1 MSEEFISGTD
11 MEKELKWFKRVLNL
25 RMLLRFVPEERPQ
38 QVERLPAE
46 EQSGLL
52 SASAITDFAP
62 PDLSGDKSG
71 YSWLVNN
78 YQLNPW
84 ERLTLLLALLPHI
97 RPQLLDVFIVKNHA
111 TGQPVTEFGGVKNS
125 SHSGFLPTGETALYL
140 LAGDDLDLRFALM
153 EMFDEEHIF
162 HQKNILSLEDAGKGD
177 PRWCGALVPS
187 MEIIDLVTRGYVRPP
202 RFGNDFPAKQISTSM
217 DWEDLVLSPM
227 TLRQVEEVKVWLKHG
242 ASLHEELGMHKRLK
256 PGYRAL
262 FYGPP
267 GTGKTLTACLLGK
280 FLGRPVFRIDLS
292 MVVNKYIGETEKNL
306 AKIFDKAEHASWILF
321 FDEADAL
328 FGKRTSSNSSND
340 RYANQ
345 EVSYLLQRIE
355 DFPGIVILASNMKSN
370 IDDAFARRFQS
381 MVHFASP
388 KGEERRRLWKNAFSS
403 KLQFSEEVDIAKFAD
418 KYDLSGGHI
427 TNVVAWCSLMALDKG
442 DYLVTESM
450 LREGIARELAK
461 EGRTL

>member
-1 MSEEFISGTD
+1 MITPASFSDQEID
-11 MEKELKWFKRVLNL
+11 WLRRVMNFRAFEQFRKQFPGGIL
-25 RMLLRFVPEERPQ
+25 PEQ
-38 QVERLPAE
+38 FNAE
-46 EQSGLL
+46 ETEQLKQLNSVHEIQPP
-52 SASAITDFAP
+52 SASADSDDEWEKIVAR
-62 PDLSGDKSG
+62 LG
-71 YSWLVNN
+71 
-78 YQLNPW
+78 LNFE
-84 ERLTLLLALLPHI
+84 ERFVLCLTLVQYLKPS
-97 RPQLLDVFIVKNHA
+97 LLDVLAVNDPA
-111 TGQPVTEFGGVKNS
+111 TGRVYSKHGGFIHAVS
-125 SHSGFLPTGETALYL
+125 RCFVPTAETALFL
-140 LAGDDLDLRFALM
+140 LDCKTIRERRAVLAMFSDSHSFRKFQILHLKKSGTGEPESSAQLQAYGELLDLVQFG
-153 EMFDEEHIF
+153 F
-162 HQKNILSLEDAGKGD
+162 
-177 PRWCGALVPS
+177 
-187 MEIIDLVTRGYVRPP
+187 VRPP
-202 RFGNDFPAKQISTSM
+202 DFGNDFPAKRITTSM

-280 FLGRPVFRIDLS
+280 FLDRPVFRIDLS

-306 AKIFDKAEHASWILF
+306 AKIFDKAEHANWILF

-388 KGEERRRLWKNAFSS
+388 KGDERRRLWKNAFSS
-403 KLQFSEEVDIAKFAD
+403 KLQFSAEVDIVKLAD

-427 TNVVAWCSLMALDKG
+427 TNVVAWCSLMALDRG
-442 DYLVTESM
+442 DYLVTEQL

>member
-1 MSEEFISGTD
+1 MSADPAINAIALENEIGWLKRLLNFRGVEKIRREGGEQALEKLPAQ
-11 MEKELKWFKRVLNL
+11 MKELIEVKDVYELEPPAFSSPDSAYAEFVLHYELN
-25 RMLLRFVPEERPQ
+25 FS
-38 QVERLPAE
+38 ERLA
-46 EQSGLL
+46 L
-52 SASAITDFAP
+52 I
-62 PDLSGDKSG
+62 
-71 YSWLVNN
+71 
-78 YQLNPW
+78 
-84 ERLTLLLALLPHI
+84 LALVPHFQ
-97 RPQLLDVFIVKNHA
+97 PHVLDVFSVSTQNGKSRA
-111 TGQPVTEFGGVKNS
+111 LFGGIAS
-125 SHSGFLPTGETALYL
+125 ESGFLPTGQTLLYILSGYRVEPRLALLELFDPDNLFAKGNILRLETASMHEPELSGRLVLSSETVDFL
-140 LAGDDLDLRFALM
+140 L
-153 EMFDEEHIF
+153 
-162 HQKNILSLEDAGKGD
+162 
-177 PRWCGALVPS
+177 
-187 MEIIDLVTRGYVRPP
+187 RGYVRPP
-202 RFGNDFPAKQISTSM
+202 RFGNDFPAKRITTSM

-280 FLGRPVFRIDLS
+280 FLDRPVFRIDLS

-306 AKIFDKAEHASWILF
+306 AKIFDKAEHANWILF

-388 KGEERRRLWKNAFSS
+388 KGDERRRLWKNAFSS
-403 KLQFSEEVDIAKFAD
+403 KLQFSAEVDIVKLAD

-442 DYLVTESM
+442 DYLVTEQL